1 MNFEGKSKQVWSFL
15 TIILAVMV
23 LLSACGGDTNGDEQT
38 AEEEKVI
45 RVGIVNW
52 TDSIA
57 MTNIVRVIL
66 EEELG
71 YTVET
76 TYADIAVIFSSI
88 AQQDYDLYVD
98 AWLPVT
104 HKTYMEEYGEDLE
117 KISKTF
123 EGARIGLVV
132 PEYVE
137 IDSISALNAH
147 KEKFNGDIVGIDTG
161 AGIMKTTNQAVE
173 EYGEDLE
180 KISETF
186 EGARIGLVV
195 PEYVEIDS
203 ITELNTHKDKF
214 NGDIVGIDTGAG
226 IMKTTNQAI
235 EDYGL
240 DLDLKASSGPVMTA
254 TLKGAIEENEWVVV
268 TGWKPHWKFARWDL
282 KFLEDPKKIY
292 GEVEN
297 TWAVAHTDFRKDFPD
312 VTEFLENFMLS
323 DQQLG
328 TVMGMMNDSDKE
340 AYEVAKE
347 WVQNN
352 PEAVQEWVP

>member
-1 MNFEGKSKQVWSFL
+1 MNYEGRNKKLLSFL
-15 TIILAVMV
+15 TIIVAVMV
-23 LLSACGGDTNGDEQT
+23 LLSACGGDAKGGEEAAEQ
-38 AEEEKVI
+38 EKKI

-57 MTNIVRVIL
+57 MSNIVRVIL

-88 AQQDYDLYVD
+88 AQKDYDLYVD

-117 KISKTF
+117 KISQTF
-123 EGARIGLVV
+123 QGARIGLVV

-137 IDSISALNAH
+137 IDSIAELNAN
-147 KEKFNGDIVGIDTG
+147 KEKFDGDIVGIDTG
-161 AGIMKTTNQAVE
+161 AGIMKTTN
-173 EYGEDLE
+173 
-180 KISETF
+180 T
-186 EGARIGLVV
+186 
-195 PEYVEIDS
+195 
-203 ITELNTHKDKF
+203 
-214 NGDIVGIDTGAG
+214 
-226 IMKTTNQAI
+226 AI
-235 EDYGL
+235 EEYGL

-254 TLKGAIEENEWVVV
+254 TLKGAIEEKKWVVV

-282 KFLEDPKKIY
+282 KFLEDPKQIY

-297 TWAVAHTDFRKDFPD
+297 TWAVAHTDFREDFPD
-312 VTEFLENFMLS
+312 VTKFLENFMLT

-347 WVQNN
+347 WVHNN
-352 PEAVQEWVP
+352 PDAVQEWVQ

>member
-1 MNFEGKSKQVWSFL
+1 VNFEERNKKVLSFL
-15 TIILAVMV
+15 TIIVAVMV
-23 LLSACGGDTNGDEQT
+23 LLSACGGDAKGGEESAEQ
-38 AEEEKVI
+38 EKKI

-57 MTNIVRVIL
+57 MTNIVKVIL
-66 EEELG
+66 EEELD

-117 KISKTF
+117 KISQTF
-123 EGARIGLVV
+123 KGARIGLVV

-137 IDSISALNAH
+137 IDSIAELNAN
-147 KEKFNGDIVGIDTG
+147 KEKFDGDIVGIDTG
-161 AGIMKTTNQAVE
+161 AGIMKTTNTAIE
-173 EYGEDLE
+173 EYG
-180 KISETF
+180 I
-186 EGARIGLVV
+186 
-195 PEYVEIDS
+195 
-203 ITELNTHKDKF
+203 
-214 NGDIVGIDTGAG
+214 
-226 IMKTTNQAI
+226 
-235 EDYGL
+235 

-254 TLKGAIEENEWVVV
+254 TLKGAIEEKEWVVV

-282 KFLEDPKKIY
+282 KFLEDPKQIY

-297 TWAVAHTDFRKDFPD
+297 TWAVAHTDFREDFPD
-312 VTEFLENFMLS
+312 VTKFLENFMLT

-328 TVMGMMNDSDKE
+328 TVMGMMNDSEKE

-352 PEAVQEWVP
+352 PEAVQEWVQ

>member
-1 MNFEGKSKQVWSFL
+1 MKTEGRSKKLWS
-15 TIILAVMV
+15 ILIVIVAATL
-23 LLSACGGDTNGDEQT
+23 LLSACGGDAKGGEEAAEQ
-38 AEEEKVI
+38 EKKI
-45 RVGIVNW
+45 RIGIVNW

-57 MTNIVRVIL
+57 MSNIVRVIL

-88 AQQDYDLYVD
+88 AQKDYDLYVD

-117 KISKTF
+117 KISQTF
-123 EGARIGLVV
+123 QGARIGLVV
-132 PEYVE
+132 PEYVD
-137 IDSISALNAH
+137 IDSIAELNAN
-147 KEKFNGDIVGIDTG
+147 KEKFDGDIIGIDTG
-161 AGIMKTTNQAVE
+161 AGIMKTTNTAIE
-173 EYGEDLE
+173 EYG
-180 KISETF
+180 
-186 EGARIGLVV
+186 
-195 PEYVEIDS
+195 
-203 ITELNTHKDKF
+203 
-214 NGDIVGIDTGAG
+214 
-226 IMKTTNQAI
+226 
-235 EDYGL
+235 L
-240 DLDLKASSGPVMTA
+240 DFDLKASSGPVMTA
-254 TLKGAIEENEWVVV
+254 TLKGAIEENKWVVV

-297 TWAVAHTDFRKDFPD
+297 TWAVGHTDFREDFPD
-312 VTEFLENFMLS
+312 VTKFLENFMLT

>member
-1 MNFEGKSKQVWSFL
+1 VNFEGRSTQVLSFL

-23 LLSACGGDTNGDEQT
+23 LLSACGNDTNGDAEAAEQ
-38 AEEEKVI
+38 EKKI

-88 AQQDYDLYVD
+88 AQKDYDLYVD

-104 HKTYMEEYGEDLE
+104 HKTYM
-117 KISKTF
+117 
-123 EGARIGLVV
+123 
-132 PEYVE
+132 
-137 IDSISALNAH
+137 
-147 KEKFNGDIVGIDTG
+147 
-161 AGIMKTTNQAVE
+161 E